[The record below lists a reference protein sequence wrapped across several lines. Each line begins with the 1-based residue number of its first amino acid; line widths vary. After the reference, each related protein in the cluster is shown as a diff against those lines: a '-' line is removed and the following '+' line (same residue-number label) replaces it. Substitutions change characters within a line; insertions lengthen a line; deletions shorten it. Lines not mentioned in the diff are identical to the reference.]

1 MAPYGN
7 DNGRT
12 TQSLLSCQLQ
22 ISAFFDC
29 LRLKSVDMWLE
40 GLYMM
45 FHTVPMSSYMTRL
58 QPFHDSNF

>member
-1 MAPYGN
+1 MDY
-7 DNGRT
+7 
-12 TQSLLSCQLQ
+12 QSLLSCQLQ
-22 ISAFFDC
+22 VSAFFDC

-40 GLYMM
+40 DLYMM